1 MTSRTINNIQ
11 PRPATAHNMPVTRR
25 VRFADELCHTSDRGT
40 AQAAWIAHPSKPSKP
55 TIRRQDNTAPHTI
68 DGNVETTKVLVAS
81 PGQPAH
87 AAYLVNARLAEQQA
101 QKAMLIARSM
111 QAEIRSHHGRI
122 AQGKVPYLVHG
133 EPAASTAAPAS
144 NTSKSLVK
152 STSSFLDVLKEPEI
166 LSVSMAWIT
175 DIFAAQQ
182 TASKF

>member
-1 MTSRTINNIQ
+1 MTSSTINNIQ

-40 AQAAWIAHPSKPSKP
+40 AQAAWNAHPSKPSKP
-55 TIRRQDNTAPHTI
+55 TIRRQDNTAPHAI
-68 DGNVETTKVLVAS
+68 DGNVETTKDFVAS
-81 PGQPAH
+81 PDQPAH

-133 EPAASTAAPAS
+133 EPAAPAS

-152 STSSFLDVLKEPEI
+152 STSSILDVLKEPEI

-182 TASKF
+182 TASKL